1 MGFFPFFPF
10 STYCC
15 LLKQLSNAEVLP
27 ENNASSL
34 YDIAHIVMEIVLI
47 SPEHTLNNSNSSA
60 NEQKDICNPHR
71 AT

>member
-1 MGFFPFFPF
+1 MLFFLSF
-10 STYCC
+10 STYCW
-15 LLKQLSNAEVLP
+15 LLYQLSNAEVLL
-27 ENNASSL
+27 EKKNASSL
-34 YDIAHIVMEIVLI
+34 YDTVHIVMEIVLI

>member
-1 MGFFPFFPF
+1 M
-10 STYCC
+10 C
-15 LLKQLSNAEVLP
+15 LQQLSNAEVLP
-27 ENNASSL
+27 EKNASSL
-34 YDIAHIVMEIVLI
+34 YDTVHIVMEIVLI